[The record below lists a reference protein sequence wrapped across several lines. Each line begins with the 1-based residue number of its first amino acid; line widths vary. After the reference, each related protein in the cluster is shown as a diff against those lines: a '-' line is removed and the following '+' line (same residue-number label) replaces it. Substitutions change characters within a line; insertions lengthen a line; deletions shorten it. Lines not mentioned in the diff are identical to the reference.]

1 MLNDGHFGIWLDIE
15 NIKKKPQSETTI
27 MPLKVKKLKLTLS
40 DFFILSQKF
49 FFFLYYQVNLGAI
62 EGVRIV
68 CVARANILEVF
79 TPSHR
84 LSRSKNTIL
93 LFHWKCRN
101 ILIFLGWCVLV
112 LGYLLSVGLC
122 FPSFFF
128 SSLKWQL
135 DPICCWYFK
144 FKSYSSD
151 FYFLFLALL

>member
-1 MLNDGHFGIWLDIE
+1 LIRHRKY
-15 NIKKKPQSETTI
+15 KKKPQSETTI

-93 LFHWKCRN
+93 SLSLEVPQHSH
-101 ILIFLGWCVLV
+101 IFGAVRV
-112 LGYLLSVGLC
+112 SVGL
-122 FPSFFF
+122 FIVGGPLFSFFF
-128 SSLKWQL
+128 
-135 DPICCWYFK
+135 
-144 FKSYSSD
+144 
-151 FYFLFLALL
+151 LFLPKMAA

>member
-1 MLNDGHFGIWLDIE
+1 VIFSSYH
-15 NIKKKPQSETTI
+15 KS
-27 MPLKVKKLKLTLS
+27 
-40 DFFILSQKF
+40 F
-49 FFFLYYQVNLGAI
+49 FFFLYYQVSLEAI

-93 LFHWKCRN
+93 LFYWKCRN
-101 ILIFLGWCVLV
+101 ILIFLGRCVLV